1 MKSTIDQFD
10 TLKIPS
16 TPGNV
21 TTGPMTGWGWLPV
34 ISLTTAI
41 GIFMVAMAYN
51 AARLAQPWANT
62 LFWIG
67 LLVIFIPVTARI
79 LSAKPS
85 RGERI
90 TLLIALGVALYIL
103 NYLQYPLYFASY
115 DELGHWRTASDI
127 VATHHLFSV
136 NPLLPISS
144 SYPGMEIITSAISSL
159 TGLPLFASGISMLTV
174 THVLF
179 VLALY
184 LFYERVSR
192 SAQISGI
199 ATLLYIANAG
209 YFSFDTS
216 FSYESLALPIAIF
229 VLSIVVLL
237 YCTQIQRPKWL
248 FIAILLGLG
257 ALVITHHV
265 TTYALLVYLLLWAA
279 ISLLINRQQR
289 DWVIP
294 TAAGV
299 IGLGLSIAWLAFTG
313 FVTIGYLTPH
323 LGDSLA
329 QFEQILNGQGLPR
342 QLFHDSSGDVTP
354 LWQRILAFLSVALVG
369 LGLPFGLF
377 QIWHHHRRDAIMLAL
392 ACGAIAYPVSQALR
406 LTAAGGEAGY
416 RSVEFLFLG
425 IAFVIA
431 VVISR
436 FWLSRSPRWWRSTLI
451 VIGLTVIFLGQLI
464 SGVGPPWALMPGPY
478 LVAADQR
485 SVEPEGIT
493 AAQWVGHYLGPNR
506 RIASDRI
513 NTLLLATYGDE
524 SVVTSGNDVPVAPIF
539 ISLHFGPYVVTILQ
553 QDQIQYLVVDS
564 RLTTGL
570 PHVGTY
576 FNISSAGEVTY
587 TNPLDP
593 AAITKFQ
600 NVKQLDRLFDS
611 GNITVYDAQAIS
623 NGPPA
628 TSAAYTAITYPQ
640 LARLY
645 NGTIYDIPSGL
656 TTHMQF
662 TNLQQQQ
669 GTITGRLVGMP
680 IVTYSNEVPANGS
693 LSGKIVNGRQIQFT
707 LNSDTKHITYSFDG
721 VMLSDG
727 SISGSY
733 CTPVGMA
740 GKCSD
745 YGLWSI
751 SPQI

>member
-1 MKSTIDQFD
+1 MTSTIDQFE

-16 TPGNV
+16 TPSNV
-21 TTGPMTGWGWLPV
+21 TSTATTGGSWLPV
-34 ISLTTAI
+34 VSLTTAI
-41 GIFMVAMAYN
+41 GIFLVAMAYN
-51 AARLAQPWANT
+51 AARLAQPSADP

-67 LLVIFIPVTARI
+67 LLVIFVPVTVRL

-90 TLLIALGVALYIL
+90 SLLIALGVALYLL

-127 VATHHLFSV
+127 VASHHLFSV

-144 SYPGMEIITSAISSL
+144 SYPGMEIITAAISNL
-159 TGLPLFASGISMLTV
+159 TGLPLFASGIIMLTV
-174 THVLF
+174 THLLF
-179 VLALY
+179 VLALF
-184 LFYERVSR
+184 LFYERFSH
-192 SAQISGI
+192 SAQMSGI

-237 YCTQIQRPKWL
+237 YCTQTQRPRWL

-265 TTYALLVYLLLWAA
+265 TTYALLVYLLLWVA
-279 ISLLINRQQR
+279 ISLLVNRHQKE
-289 DWVIP
+289 WMIP
-294 TAAGV
+294 AAAGV
-299 IGLGLSIAWLAFTG
+299 VGLILSVAWLAFTG

-329 QFEQILNGQGLPR
+329 QFSQILNGQGLPR
-342 QLFHDSSGDVTP
+342 QLFQDSSGDVTP
-354 LWQRILAFLSVALVG
+354 LWQRILAFLSVALIG
-369 LGLPFGLF
+369 LGLPFGLY
-377 QIWHHHRRDAIMLAL
+377 QIWRHHRREAIMLTL
-392 ACGAIAYPVSQALR
+392 ACGAIAYPFSQALR

-425 IAFVIA
+425 IAFVLAI
-431 VVISR
+431 VITR
-436 FWLSRSPRWWRSTLI
+436 FWLSRSQRWWRSTLL
-451 VIGLTVIFLGQLI
+451 VIGITVIFLGQLI

-493 AAQWVGHYLGPNR
+493 AAQWANQYLGPNR

-524 SVVTSGNDVPVAPIF
+524 WVVTSGNDVPVAPIF

-576 FNISSAGEVTY
+576 FNISSSGEVQY
-587 TNPLDP
+587 TSPLDP
-593 AAITKFQ
+593 AAIAKFQ

-611 GNITVYDAQAIS
+611 GNIAVYDAQAIS
-623 NGPPA
+623 NGPSA
-628 TSAAYTAITYPQ
+628 TSGAYTAITYPQ
-640 LARLY
+640 LSKLY

-656 TTHMQF
+656 TTQMQF
-662 TNLQQQQ
+662 TNLQQKQATVS
-669 GTITGRLVGMP
+669 GTLTGMP
-680 IVTYSNEVPANGS
+680 VVNYANG
-693 LSGKIVNGRQIQFT
+693 LPGNGTLKGTVVNGHQIQFT
-707 LNSDTKHITYSFDG
+707 LTSTKEHIAYSFNG
-721 VMLSDG
+721 ILQSDG

-733 CTPVGMA
+733 CTPVNTT

-745 YGLWSI
+745 YGLWSL